1 MFPGPDSFITP
12 SWYPSKHETGAV
24 VPTWNYIVV
33 HAHGS
38 VRVIEDAGWLR
49 AHVVALTSRHE
60 ARREAPWAVSDAPA
74 DYIEK
79 MVKAIVGIEMPIAR
93 LIGKWKLSQNRS
105 EGDRAGVVDG
115 LLREGSESA
124 STMAALVKGAHVRP

>member
-1 MFPGPDSFITP
+1 
-12 SWYPSKHETGAV
+12 
-24 VPTWNYIVV
+24 
-33 HAHGS
+33 
-38 VRVIEDAGWLR
+38 
-49 AHVVALTSRHE
+49 
-60 ARREAPWAVSDAPA
+60 
-74 DYIEK
+74 
-79 MVKAIVGIEMPIAR
+79 MPIAR